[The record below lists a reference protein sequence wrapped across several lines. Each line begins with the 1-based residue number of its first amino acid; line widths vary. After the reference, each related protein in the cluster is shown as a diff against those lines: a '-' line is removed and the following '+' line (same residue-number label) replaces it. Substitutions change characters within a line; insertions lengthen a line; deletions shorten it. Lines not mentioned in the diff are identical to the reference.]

1 MKERQQ
7 GGILNISSVAGKAGG
22 VTAGAHYSVSKAGV
36 ICLTKMFASALAPF
50 GVRVNAI
57 APGPVDTAMFE
68 MYPPQAKEDLRK
80 MCPLGRFA
88 DTGDIAEA
96 ALFLLSDGAKHIT
109 GEIMDVNGGMLM
121 D

>member
-1 MKERQQ
+1 
-7 GGILNISSVAGKAGG
+7 
-22 VTAGAHYSVSKAGV
+22 
-36 ICLTKMFASALAPF
+36 
-50 GVRVNAI
+50 
-57 APGPVDTAMFE
+57 
-68 MYPPQAKEDLRK
+68 

-96 ALFLLSDGAKHIT
+96 SLFLLSDGAKHIT